1 MKVNFKGVKKVQAK
15 NKARVKDF
23 SKDVIRATTR
33 SALVVE
39 SYAKEQ
45 INRGTA
51 SGNPRGDGSFASA
64 PGQFPKTDQGILV
77 ANISS
82 QVKVEG
88 SSVIGMIIS
97 SAEYSQ
103 HLEFGTTK
111 MVASPFMQPSLDRNA
126 EKIRSIFVKEGLIDK

>member
-15 NKARVKDF
+15 NKARVKDL

-111 MVASPFMQPSLDRNA
+111 MAARPFMQPSLDRNA
-126 EKIRSIFVKEGLIDK
+126 EKIRSIFVKECLIDK